1 MKSKMSF
8 FNKGLIFSNLKRY
21 SWTSAVWSVLLFLSV
36 PLTIMTY
43 ELYDTQDLNLRLL
56 EEGYRSFINRFGG
69 AFANVMLCAF
79 PVLIGMLVF
88 RYLHSQRSSTVMHG
102 LPFTRLRLFA
112 NSLFSGFVLM
122 LIPLIINTAIV
133 LIIKLSM
140 PIGEY
145 ITYRIIFT
153 WLLNSLCIAFCVFS
167 LTVFVGMF
175 TGNLIAHI
183 VFTYIIH
190 FLPFLLWTC
199 IQELFTTLVYGYSY
213 SQVPEFL
220 TKFPMMYIIQDSTDC
235 NLIYFLSGIVLLVMA
250 FFVYR
255 KRPAE
260 SAGDIVSFKFI
271 RPIFKYGVTFCTAI
285 FGYLIF
291 IGITGEKQLT
301 ITLLIFVV
309 VGYCLAQM
317 LLSKSFRVWEAWKG
331 LVVSLIVAL
340 AILGGIK
347 TDITGFERRVPK
359 AESIESITIMSS
371 MPGIDVQTINLT
383 QKEDIAQIRS
393 MHEDLAGNEKYKAY
407 NGRFPHETYR
417 LLFSY
422 TLTNGKTMER
432 SYRYVVK
439 EYENYLKPLYTPEK
453 LLTSGIKA
461 MKTEADEILTLH
473 FVAYKYDY
481 RGTSITG
488 REKIAEFLDAYKS
501 DIFSLSFENLVYN
514 EADSEIASVSFEIY
528 KDKEQTNTNNVLRV
542 PDGSTIEITDHC
554 HYTIT
559 DKYTNTKAWLEENV
573 FSKYKN

>member
-21 SWTSAVWSVLLFLSV
+21 SWVSAVWSVLLFLSV

-122 LIPLIINTAIV
+122 LIPLIINTTIV
-133 LIIKLSM
+133 LIIKLSL

-190 FLPFLLWTC
+190 FLPLLLWVC
-199 IQELFTTLVYGYSY
+199 IQALFTELVYGYSY

-260 SAGDIVSFKFI
+260 SAGDIVSFRFI

-285 FGYLIF
+285 FGYLFF
-291 IGITGEKQLT
+291 IGLTGEKQLT

-317 LLSKSFRVWEAWKG
+317 LLSKSFRVWQAWKG

-347 TDITGFERRVPK
+347 TDITGFERRVPDID
-359 AESIESITIMSS
+359 SIESITIMNS
-371 MPGIDVQTINLT
+371 MPGIDVQTIELT
-383 QKEDIAQIRS
+383 QKEDIAQIRD
-393 MHEDLAGNEKYKAY
+393 MHEDLTKNEAYKAY
-407 NGRFPHETYR
+407 NRRFPHETYR

-439 EYENYLKPLYTPEK
+439 EYEDYLKPLYTPEK

-461 MKTEADEILTLH
+461 MRANAEQILNLQIM
-473 FVAYKYDY
+473 AYKYDY
-481 RGTSITG
+481 KHTSITAE
-488 REKIAEFLDAYKS
+488 EKIAEFLDAYKS
-501 DIFSLSFENLVYN
+501 DVASMSFEDLVYT
-514 EADSEIASVSFEIY
+514 EADSEIASVTFEIY
-528 KDKEQTNTNNVLRV
+528 KNMSQTNADNVLRA
-542 PDGSTIEITDHC
+542 PNGSTIEITDYC

-559 DKYTNTKAWLEENV
+559 DKYTNTAMWLEENI
-573 FSKYKN
+573 FSKYKD